1 MKRFLLSVTLLL
13 SLWAWG
19 QEEAPQVSR
28 LQDWGGFFSIGY
40 EGGSIAPY
48 GIRAESARVDRW
60 IGGFLIARTSFHSR
74 QKLEQVS
81 REDFPANKTE
91 FIGGVNFRLIYWAYL
106 NIGGGIGQH
115 YYPFENGYNHQRSL
129 EKKTYLPGYL
139 GATFR
144 LIPRW
149 NLIGGMSFIAIT
161 EKLYAPEYT
170 LGITYNLKRNK

>member
-60 IGGFLIARTSFHSR
+60 I
-74 QKLEQVS
+74 
-81 REDFPANKTE
+81 EDFPANKTE
-91 FIGGVNFRLIYWAYL
+91 FIGGANFRLVYWAYL

-139 GATFR
+139 GVTFR
-144 LIPRW
+144 LKPRW

-161 EKLYAPEYT
+161 EKIYAPEYT
-170 LGITYNLKRNK
+170 LGITYNLRWNKG

>member
-28 LQDWGGFFSIGY
+28 LQDLGGFFSIGY

-74 QKLEQVS
+74 QKL
-81 REDFPANKTE
+81 NKS
-91 FIGGVNFRLIYWAYL
+91 
-106 NIGGGIGQH
+106 
-115 YYPFENGYNHQRSL
+115 P
-129 EKKTYLPGYL
+129 EKTSQPM
-139 GATFR
+139 
-144 LIPRW
+144 
-149 NLIGGMSFIAIT
+149 N
-161 EKLYAPEYT
+161 
-170 LGITYNLKRNK
+170 

>member
-91 FIGGVNFRLIYWAYL
+91 FIGGANFRLVYWAYL

-115 YYPFENGYNHQRSL
+115 YYPFEHGSNHQRSL
-129 EKKTYLPGYL
+129 EKDLSTRVSGSDFSADTPMEPHRGNVLYSYYRKALCTRIYPRNYL
-139 GATFR
+139 
-144 LIPRW
+144 
-149 NLIGGMSFIAIT
+149 
-161 EKLYAPEYT
+161 
-170 LGITYNLKRNK
+170 